1 MYMDSR
7 SKPVINV
14 SYSYNPLEET
24 LEYQPKQKSVY
35 IGIPKE
41 NSFQENRIALTPSAV
56 AVIVQNG
63 HRVAVEHKAGE
74 HSSYTDQ
81 EYSEAGALIV
91 HSKRDVFEADII
103 LKTAPITHDELDL
116 LKENQLVFSP
126 IHIPSLSKEHL
137 LKCLEKK
144 IIGIALGNIKDDAG
158 YYPIVRSM
166 SQIAG
171 VYAIQIASKLLSNNH
186 GGNGILLGGIA
197 GVPPANVV
205 IIGAGMVGEY
215 AARTALGCGAQVKV
229 FDNSIYRLMRL
240 QRTVGQPV
248 FTSVIDPVQLTHALE
263 EADVAIGALKPQK
276 GIVPMVVSESMVER
290 MKAGSVIIDVSIDNG
305 GCFETSSLTSH
316 EEPTFL
322 KHDVI
327 HYCVPNMASGVSR
340 TASTAISNILM
351 PLILACTESV
361 GAADEIILHKPGLLS
376 ATYMYKGKLSSRVLS
391 KKFDLKYIDLNLIL
405 STNL

>member
-1 MYMDSR
+1 MDIR
-7 SKPVINV
+7 TKPVINV

-24 LEYQPKQKSVY
+24 LEYAPKQKSVF

-56 AVIVQNG
+56 AVIVNNG
-63 HRVAVEHKAGE
+63 HKVAIEHNAGE
-74 HSSYTDQ
+74 PSSYSDT

-91 HSKRDVFEADII
+91 HDKTQLFEADII
-103 LKTAPITHDELDL
+103 LKTAPISHEELDL
-116 LKENQLVFSP
+116 LKENQIVFSP

-144 IIGIALGNIKDDAG
+144 IIGIALGSIKDDAG
-158 YYPIVRSM
+158 YFPIVRSM

-171 VYAIQIASKLLSNNH
+171 VYAIQMASKYLSNNH
-186 GGNGILLGGIA
+186 HGKGILMGGIA

-205 IIGAGMVGEY
+205 IIGAGMVGEF
-215 AARTALGCGAQVKV
+215 AARTALGCGAQVKI

-240 QRTVGQPV
+240 QRTVGQTI
-248 FTSVIDPVQLTHALE
+248 FTSVIDPVELKKALSV
-263 EADVAIGALKPQK
+263 ADVAIGALKPQK
-276 GIVPMVVSESMVER
+276 GIVPMVVTEQMVEQ
-290 MKAGSVIIDVSIDNG
+290 MQAGSVIIDVSIDNG

-316 EEPTFL
+316 EEPTFV
-322 KHDVI
+322 KHDII

-351 PLILACTESV
+351 PLILSCTESV
-361 GAADEIILHKPGLLS
+361 GSADSIIQHKPGLLG
-376 ATYMYKGKLSSRVLS
+376 ATYMYKGRLSSKALS
-391 KKFDLKYIDLNLIL
+391 QKFDIKYTDLNLIMSSSL
-405 STNL
+405 

>member
-1 MYMDSR
+1 MEQR
-7 SKPVINV
+7 SKPIINV

-24 LEYQPKQKSVY
+24 LEYSPKQKSVF

-56 AVIVQNG
+56 AVIVNNG
-63 HRVAVEHKAGE
+63 HKVAIEHNAGE
-74 HSSYTDQ
+74 PSSYSDR
-81 EYSEAGALIV
+81 EYSEAGAFIV
-91 HSKRDVFEADII
+91 HDKTQLFEADII
-103 LKTAPITHDELDL
+103 LKTAPISHEELDL

-137 LKCLEKK
+137 MKCLEKK

-158 YYPIVRSM
+158 YFPIVRSM

-171 VYAIQIASKLLSNNH
+171 VYAIQMASKYLSNDH
-186 GGNGILLGGIA
+186 RGKGILMGGIA

-205 IIGAGMVGEY
+205 IIGAGMVGEF

-240 QRTVGQPV
+240 QRTVGQTI
-248 FTSVIDPVQLTHALE
+248 FTSVIDPVELSKALS

-276 GIVPMVVSESMVER
+276 GIVPMVVTEHMVEK
-290 MKAGSVIIDVSIDNG
+290 MQAGSVIIDVSIDNG

-316 EEPTFL
+316 EEPTFV

-351 PLILACTESV
+351 PLILSCTESV
-361 GAADEIILHKPGLLS
+361 GGADQIIQHKPGLLS
-376 ATYMYKGKLSSRVLS
+376 ATYMYKGRLSSLVLA
-391 KKFDLKYIDLNLIL
+391 KKFDIKYTDLSLIL
-405 STNL
+405 SSKL

>member
-1 MYMDSR
+1 MEQR
-7 SKPVINV
+7 SKPIINV

-24 LEYQPKQKSVY
+24 LEYSPKQKSVF

-56 AVIVQNG
+56 AVIVNNG
-63 HRVAVEHKAGE
+63 HKVAIEHNAGE
-74 HSSYTDQ
+74 PSSYSDR
-81 EYSEAGALIV
+81 EYSEAGAIIV
-91 HSKRDVFEADII
+91 HDKTQLFEADII
-103 LKTAPITHDELDL
+103 LKTAPISHEELDL

-137 LKCLEKK
+137 MKCLEKK

-158 YYPIVRSM
+158 YFPIVRSM

-171 VYAIQIASKLLSNNH
+171 VYAIQMASKYLSNDH
-186 GGNGILLGGIA
+186 RGKGILMGGIA

-205 IIGAGMVGEY
+205 IIGAGMVGEF

-240 QRTVGQPV
+240 QRTVGQTI
-248 FTSVIDPVQLTHALE
+248 FTSVIDPVELSKALS

-276 GIVPMVVSESMVER
+276 GIVPMVVTEHMVEK
-290 MKAGSVIIDVSIDNG
+290 MQAGSVIIDVSIDNG

-316 EEPTFL
+316 EEPTFV

-327 HYCVPNMASGVSR
+327 HYCVPNIASGVSR

-351 PLILACTESV
+351 PLILSCTESV
-361 GAADEIILHKPGLLS
+361 GGADQIIQHKPGLLS
-376 ATYMYKGKLSSRVLS
+376 ATYMYKGRLSSLVLS
-391 KKFDLKYIDLNLIL
+391 KKFDIKYTDLSLIL
-405 STNL
+405 SSKL

>member
-1 MYMDSR
+1 MEQR
-7 SKPVINV
+7 SKPIINV

-24 LEYQPKQKSVY
+24 LEYSPKQKSVF

-56 AVIVQNG
+56 AVIVNNG
-63 HRVAVEHKAGE
+63 HKVAIEHNAGE
-74 HSSYTDQ
+74 PSSYSDR
-81 EYSEAGALIV
+81 EYSEAGAIIV
-91 HSKRDVFEADII
+91 HDKTQLFEADII
-103 LKTAPITHDELDL
+103 LKTAPISHEELDL

-158 YYPIVRSM
+158 YFPIVRSM

-171 VYAIQIASKLLSNNH
+171 VYAIQMASKYLSNDH
-186 GGNGILLGGIA
+186 RGKGILMGGIA

-205 IIGAGMVGEY
+205 IIGAGMVGEF

-240 QRTVGQPV
+240 QRTVGQTI
-248 FTSVIDPVQLTHALE
+248 FTSVIDPVELSKALS

-276 GIVPMVVSESMVER
+276 GIVPMVVTEHMVEK
-290 MKAGSVIIDVSIDNG
+290 MQAGSVIIDVSIDNG

-316 EEPTFL
+316 EEPTFV

-351 PLILACTESV
+351 PLILSCTESV
-361 GAADEIILHKPGLLS
+361 GGADQIIQHKPGLLS
-376 ATYMYKGKLSSRVLS
+376 ATYMYKGRLSSLVLS
-391 KKFDLKYIDLNLIL
+391 KKFDIKYTDLSLIL
-405 STNL
+405 SSKL